1 MSLAVGV
8 DLGGTK
14 IAAGVVDEAGRI
26 LAETRRPTPTDSAQA
41 VVEAISEMVAE
52 LRAEHPVT
60 CIGVGAPCF
69 IANDRDYI
77 MFTANLPIRDFRL
90 GTEIAARSSLPTVVE
105 NDANAAAWAEF
116 TFGAGRGATDMVMI
130 TLGTGIGGGIVTS
143 GQLVRGAFGVA
154 AEVGHIEV
162 VPGGRL
168 CGCGLV
174 GCWEAHASGS
184 GFVKTARELAAER
197 MSEASLLLSLGDGS
211 PEGVQGVHVTEA
223 ARKGDPVALAAFDAT
238 ALLIGRGLAMLGTIL
253 DPSTYVIGGGLSDA
267 ADLFMDAVQRSYG
280 EHISARSHRPT
291 ADFRVA
297 VLGNAAGVVGAADLA
312 RR

>member
-1 MSLAVGV
+1 MSLAIGV

-26 LAETRRPTPTDSAQA
+26 ILEARRPTPTDSADA
-41 VVEAISEMVAE
+41 VVRAIVEMVDE
-52 LRAEHPVT
+52 LRAQHPVT
-60 CIGVGAPCF
+60 AIGVGAPCF

-77 MFTANLPIRDFRL
+77 MFTANLPIRDIRMGSL
-90 GTEIAARSSLPTVVE
+90 IADQTGLPTVIE

-130 TLGTGIGGGIVTS
+130 TLGTGIGGGIVTN

-162 VPGGRL
+162 VPGGRR
-168 CGCGLV
+168 CGCGLL

-184 GFVKTARELAAER
+184 GFVQTARELAAAR
-197 MSEASLLLSLGDGS
+197 LSEAGVLLSLGDGT
-211 PEGVQGVHVTEA
+211 PAGVEGLHVTDA
-223 ARKGDPVALAAFDAT
+223 ARRGDVVALAAFA
-238 ALLIGRGLAMLGTIL
+238 AEAELVGRGLAILGTIL

-267 ADLFMDAVQRSYG
+267 ADLFMDDLVRSYQ
-280 EHISARSHRPT
+280 EHISARAQRPP
-291 ADFRVA
+291 AQFKVA
-297 VLGNAAGVVGAADLA
+297 VMGNAAGIVGAADLA
-312 RR
+312 RQ

>member
-26 LAETRRPTPTDSAQA
+26 MLETRRPTPTESADA
-41 VVEAISEMVAE
+41 VVEAIVEVIEE
-52 LRAEHPVT
+52 LRAQHPVT
-60 CIGVGAPCF
+60 SVGVGAPCF

-77 MFTANLPIRDFRL
+77 MFTANLPIRDVRL
-90 GTEIAARSSLPTVVE
+90 GSLISTRTGLPTVIE

-130 TLGTGIGGGIVTS
+130 TLGTGIGGGIVTN

-162 VPGGRL
+162 VPGGRR
-168 CGCGLV
+168 CGCGLD

-184 GFVKTARELAAER
+184 GFVRTARELAAAR
-197 MSEASLLLSLGDGS
+197 TAEASLLLSMGDGTAD
-211 PEGVQGVHVTEA
+211 GIQGLHVTEA
-223 ARKGDPVALAAFDAT
+223 ARKGDPVALAAFEVT
-238 ALLIGRGLAMLGTIL
+238 GVLVGRGLAMLGTIL

-267 ADLFMDAVQRSYG
+267 ADLFLDTVQRAYG
-280 EHISARSHRPT
+280 DHISARAHRPQ
-291 ADFRVA
+291 AEFKVA
-297 VLGNAAGVVGAADLA
+297 VLGNAAGIVGAADLA
-312 RR
+312 RQ